1 MEWSQRSAALSLTVR
16 VVQLWEA
23 ASLCKRGSTL
33 LLGPTRSPDFPPS
46 GYQAFHT
53 AIPAKAGLNQSGRLA
68 FHFRMVRSVKANPAD
83 AMPMNPTTGSG
94 LAVFF
99 YNPLKT

>member
-1 MEWSQRSAALSLTVR
+1 MTPIFSRLATAL
-16 VVQLWEA
+16 Q
-23 ASLCKRGSTL
+23 
-33 LLGPTRSPDFPPS
+33 DFPPS

-53 AIPAKAGLNQSGRLA
+53 AMPAKAGLKSGRLA
-68 FHFRMVRSVKANPAD
+68 FHFRMVRSVKANLAD

-99 YNPLKT
+99 YNPLKTQITEALNVSQGPIRNAV